1 MGKERGTN
9 VTDIDENVAK
19 TSDQRVLAVLHR
31 MIVDHK
37 LKAGD
42 KISEVQVATMLN
54 VSRTPARLALKTLEV
69 EGLIKKRRGRGF
81 TVQAIQMEDIADGF
95 EVRGVLEGL
104 GARVMA
110 KRGASD
116 EAIKLLTHCVDA
128 IDAILDGDKPA
139 DQKIADYQEMNTQFH
154 EAIMDN
160 CGNTYVRFV
169 FARLEK
175 LPMLKLGTVIFNNE
189 RQQQEIMR
197 LRLGNLQHRLILH
210 AITKRDGQRAE
221 TMMREHVNQTL
232 LYSEILSS

>member
-1 MGKERGTN
+1 MDGNEPG
-9 VTDIDENVAK
+9 VTE

-31 MIVDHK
+31 MIVDNK

-42 KISEVQVATMLN
+42 KISEVQVAAMLN

-69 EGLIKKRRGRGF
+69 EGLIKKRSGRGF

-116 EAIKLLTHCVDA
+116 EVIAQLTGYVDA
-128 IDAILDGDKPA
+128 IDTILDSDRPA
-139 DQKIADYQEMNTQFH
+139 EERIAEYQEMNTRFH
-154 EAIMDN
+154 EVIMDN

-169 FARLEK
+169 FTRLEK
-175 LPMLKLGTVIFNNE
+175 LPMLKLGTVIYNNE
-189 RQQQEIMR
+189 RQQKEIMR
-197 LRLGNLQHRLILH
+197 LRLGNLQHRLILD
-210 AITKRDGQRAE
+210 AIIKRDAQRAE

-232 LYSEILSS
+232 LYSEILAS